1 MNLMIGFNLFF
12 LTIMVVNNESRLNFA
27 KLGATLQNLTL
38 EFKFLLNLFFVGAF
52 FLIYQFLKVSF
63 SSRFLTNIFLE
74 KYHKFFLIFCLT
86 IFCFLPAS
94 IFIGYKY
101 DFIDTFFRAFG
112 VGHVKPN
119 FLDLRGTLAA
129 INKVKEVG
137 DGYQIDCPN
146 EPCIG
151 WRWTYGSS
159 ILKLNRFAIFSE
171 SRTYLFA
178 VIFMII
184 FLYTIYL
191 MSKNIKNSII
201 FLTLIPTG
209 TMMLIIERM
218 NIDIL
223 VLPLIYFL
231 AKFSYRNTRMLF
243 FAPMLIL
250 LAASVKYYPLV
261 LFAPLLL
268 FVNSYKY
275 RAYYVLC
282 FLLGIIYVIPELKLA
297 GIQNF
302 NYGYAA
308 TYGLRN
314 LIGLVNGN
322 SEPKLT
328 LSILTLIGFVFFC
341 FIAYTSFNSFKI
353 DKIQSNQKI
362 KNFSLYC
369 YGFAVLLSSWVLNS
383 NYPYRLIC
391 VLAMIPYLVDKL
403 EHNKDLVLTLFS
415 GVIIFFATIPVTL
428 SPVRNLTLT
437 FFIALNIGILIKI
450 YSSNIELSKFQKSN
464 SNSYRNSK
472 NLLLEKYF

>member
-1 MNLMIGFNLFF
+1 
-12 LTIMVVNNESRLNFA
+12 MVVNNESRVNLA
-27 KLGATLQNLTL
+27 KLGATLQYLPL
-38 EFKFLLNLFFVGAF
+38 EFKFLLNLFFVCASI
-52 FLIYQFLKVSF
+52 LIYHFLKTLF
-63 SSRFLTNIFLE
+63 SSKLLNNMFLE
-74 KYHKFFLIFCLT
+74 KWHKVFLIFCVT

-94 IFIGYKY
+94 IFIGYNY
-101 DFIDTFFRAFG
+101 DLIDTYFRAFG

-171 SRTYLFA
+171 PRTYLFA

-223 VLPLIYFL
+223 ILPLIYFL
-231 AKFSYRNTRMLF
+231 AKFSYRNTCMLF

-261 LFAPLLL
+261 LFAPLLF

-282 FLLGIIYVIPELKLA
+282 FLLGIIYIIPELKLA

-302 NYGYAA
+302 DYGYSA
-308 TYGLRN
+308 TYGLKN

-322 SEPKLT
+322 SDPTLT

-341 FIAYTSFNSFKI
+341 FIAYTSFNGFKI

-362 KNFSLYC
+362 INFSLYC
-369 YGFAVLLSSWVLNS
+369 YAFAVLLSSWVLNS

-391 VLAMIPYLVDKL
+391 VLAMIPYLVDKI
-403 EHNKDLVLTLFS
+403 EHNKELVLTLFS
-415 GVIIFFATIPVTL
+415 SVITFFVTIPVTL

-450 YSSNIELSKFQKSN
+450 YSSNIILSKSQKSN
-464 SNSYRNSK
+464 LNSCRNSK